1 MKEVRTIEEVKS
13 RYYTVKQIQQ
23 LECCGKDKAYELAK
37 ELPHEIR
44 EKNQIFVF
52 SEAYD
57 EYYENKKRQ
66 AMHNNSNKQN
76 NNNIY
81 AIRRLNERSM

>member
-1 MKEVRTIEEVKS
+1 MRTIENVKS

-23 LECCGKDKAYELAK
+23 LECCGKDEAYELAK
-37 ELPHEIR
+37 KLTHER
-44 EKNQIFVF
+44 RGKNQIFVF

-66 AMHNNSNKQN
+66 AMQSKTNKTE

-81 AIRRLNERSM
+81 AIRRLNER

>member
-1 MKEVRTIEEVKS
+1 MRKIEKVRS

-37 ELPHEIR
+37 RLAHEIR

-57 EYYENKKRQ
+57 EYYENKKKQ
-66 AMHNNSNKQN
+66 AMQNKDDKQN
-76 NNNIY
+76 SNNIY
-81 AIRRLNERSM
+81 AIRRLNERR